1 MYVDGNFFTDS
12 NPGAVAAVRSRSA
25 LMPVS
30 SEADTIA
37 AAKDQA
43 AVHDIHVLEQK
54 KVLLYLY
61 LIIIIIIIIIL
72 RFRCIRLTISFAIR
86 NQILLLPML
95 WVLLMKSRQEMVDL
109 VLLLCM
115 SLYQTP
121 L

>member
-12 NPGAVAAVRSRSA
+12 NPGAVAAVRSRSS

-61 LIIIIIIIIIL
+61 LIIIIIIIIL